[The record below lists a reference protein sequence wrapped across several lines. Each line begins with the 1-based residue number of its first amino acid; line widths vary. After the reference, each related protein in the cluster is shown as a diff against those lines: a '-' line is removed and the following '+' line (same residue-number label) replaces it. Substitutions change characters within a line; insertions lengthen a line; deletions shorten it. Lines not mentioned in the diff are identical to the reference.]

1 MPARATR
8 KHKLGRADGITVR
21 GVFHMA
27 LFLKTAA
34 FPHLPKE
41 VCKNVLKGCFAACCH
56 CVARAQEIAGD
67 WGCCKLGWNV
77 CASI

>member
-1 MPARATR
+1 
-8 KHKLGRADGITVR
+8 
-21 GVFHMA
+21 MA

-41 VCKNVLKGCFAACCH
+41 VCTNVLKGCFAACCH
-56 CVARAQEIAGD
+56 CVAGAQEIAAD